1 MAALIED
8 YALVGDCETAALI
21 SRNGSIDWLCL
32 PRFDSDACFASL
44 LGKAENGFWRLAP
57 RGDARV
63 KRQYRKGTL
72 ILETEF
78 VTHTGSVTLI
88 DFMPLRKTNPQ
99 IVRMIR
105 GDRGSVRMRMDLA
118 IRFDYGRTVPW
129 VTRREDGSLAAI
141 AGPHL
146 LVLHSS
152 VPVRGEGL
160 CTVSEFTVKAG
171 RAVHFELQHGSS
183 FGNAPSAMDPDS
195 ALRKTEESW
204 RKWIS
209 RCKYRGPWADA
220 LERSLI
226 TLKALTYEPTGG
238 VLAAPTTSLPE
249 QPGGTRNWDYRYCW
263 LRDAT
268 FTLLALMNAGYQRE
282 ARRWKD
288 WLARSVAGSANQIQ
302 TLYGVAGER
311 EVSEWEVPWLAGY
324 RGALPVRVGNAAS
337 EQLQLDVFGEL
348 ADVLHRARSRATD
361 GYEGNFALQ
370 REILGHVERIWREPD
385 HGIWEVRG
393 KTRHFTHSKVMT
405 WVAFDRAIR
414 TAEQLQ
420 LKAPLDRWR
429 SIRARIHREV
439 CRHGFDAKLGSF
451 VQFYGSKEV
460 DANLLLIPLVGF
472 LPPTDPRIAGTVR
485 QIEAKLLR
493 HGFVLRYD
501 TRRVDDGLPE
511 GEGAFLPCTFWL
523 ADNYELLGRHGEA
536 VQLLERLLKLRN
548 DVGLLSEEY
557 HLQTRR
563 LLGNFPQA
571 FSHVAMVNTIINLY
585 TKLGPAFQR
594 SNSHVTKL
602 PARLSS
608 DPAQRVSRLRDVSRR
623 RERAK

>member
-8 YALVGDCETAALI
+8 YALIGDCETAALV
-21 SRNGSIDWLCL
+21 SHAGSIDWLCL

-44 LGKAENGFWRLAP
+44 LGKPENGCWQIVPHGRVE
-57 RGDARV
+57 V
-63 KRQYRKGTL
+63 KRQYRQATL
-72 ILETEF
+72 ILETDF
-78 VTHTGSVTLI
+78 VTSTGSVTLI

-99 IVRMIR
+99 IVRMVR
-105 GDRGSVRMRMDLA
+105 GNRGSVRMRMDLR

-129 VTRREDGSLAAI
+129 VTRREDGSLGAT

-146 LVLHSS
+146 LIFHSS

-160 CTVSEFTVKAG
+160 CTVSDFTVEAG
-171 RAVHFELQHGSS
+171 ATVHFELQHGSS
-183 FGNAPSAMDPDS
+183 FGRAPSAMDPHS

-209 RCKYRGPWADA
+209 RCKYDGPWADA
-220 LERSLI
+220 LKRSLI

-249 QPGGTRNWDYRYCW
+249 QPGGSRNWDYRYCW

-268 FTLLALMNAGYQRE
+268 FTMLALMHAGYHRE
-282 ARRWKD
+282 ARRWRD
-288 WLARSVAGSANQIQ
+288 WLARSVAGSASQIQ
-302 TLYGVAGER
+302 VLYGVAGER

-324 RGALPVRVGNAAS
+324 RGASPVRVGNAAS
-337 EQLQLDVFGEL
+337 QQLQLDVFGEL
-348 ADVLHRARSRATD
+348 ADVLHRGRARVTRSSQASFD
-361 GYEGNFALQ
+361 LQ
-370 REILGHVERIWREPD
+370 REILSHLKKIWREPD

-393 KTRHFTHSKVMT
+393 KPRHFTHSKVMA
-405 WVAFDRAIR
+405 WVAFDRAIK

-420 LKAPLDRWR
+420 LKAPLERWR
-429 SIRARIHREV
+429 SIRARIHSDV
-439 CRHGFDAKLGSF
+439 CRYGFSRKLGSF

-493 HGFVLRYD
+493 NGFVLRYD
-501 TRRVDDGLPE
+501 PRRINDGLPR

-523 ADNYELLGRHGEA
+523 ADNYALLGRPAEA
-536 VQLLERLLKLRN
+536 KQLLERLLKLRN

-557 HLQTRR
+557 HLETRR
-563 LLGNFPQA
+563 LVGNFPQA
-571 FSHVAMVNTIINLY
+571 FSHVALVNTIVNLY
-585 TKLGPAFQR
+585 TKRGPAFHR
-594 SNSHVTKL
+594 SNFH
-602 PARLSS
+602 A
-608 DPAQRVSRLRDVSRR
+608 D
-623 RERAK
+623 